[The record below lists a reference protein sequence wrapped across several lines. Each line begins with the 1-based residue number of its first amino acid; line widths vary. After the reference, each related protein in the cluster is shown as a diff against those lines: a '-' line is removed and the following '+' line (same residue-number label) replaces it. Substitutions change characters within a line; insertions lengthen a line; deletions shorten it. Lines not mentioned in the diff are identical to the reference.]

1 MKKILVSLTAIT
13 TLILSGCAAMSPSY
27 HQPPPSADQA
37 WKKSGATLETTRAD
51 LKSCNYIDNVSQINK
66 TKFEKQT
73 QCMKDKGYTISPKPY
88 NTYNC
93 YGNAPAM
100 CALTR
105 MK

>member
-1 MKKILVSLTAIT
+1 MKNVLVSLTAIT
-13 TLILSGCAAMSPSY
+13 SLILSGCVVMAPSY

-37 WKKSGATLETTRAD
+37 WKKSGATLETLRAD
-51 LKSCNYIDNVSQINK
+51 LQSCNYIDNVSQINK

-73 QCMKDKGYTISPKPY
+73 QCMKNKGYTISTKPY
-88 NTYNC
+88 NAHNC

-100 CALTR
+100 CALTT